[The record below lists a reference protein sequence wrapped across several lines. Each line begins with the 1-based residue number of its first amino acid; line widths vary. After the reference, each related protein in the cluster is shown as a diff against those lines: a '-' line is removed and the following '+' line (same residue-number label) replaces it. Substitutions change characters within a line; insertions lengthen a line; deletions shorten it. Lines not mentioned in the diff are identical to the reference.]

1 MMMGY
6 GSEQAELYL
15 KQELPNANIVRTD
28 SDIVLEKGKLA
39 QILSDFRQGK
49 VDILVGTQRWGL
61 RDTIFPSVTLIC
73 LIELIKC

>member
-15 KQELPNANIVRTD
+15 KQELPNANIVRID

-39 QILSDFRQGK
+39 EILGEFR
-49 VDILVGTQRWGL
+49 
-61 RDTIFPSVTLIC
+61 
-73 LIELIKC
+73 EE